1 MLDTAIFRLKTD
13 ELPIIHTDRGG
24 HYRWTGWIERM
35 EKASLT
41 RSMSRK
47 GGSPDN
53 SACEVFLVD

>member
-1 MLDTAIFRLKTD
+1 MI
-13 ELPIIHTDRGG
+13 
-24 HYRWTGWIERM
+24 GWIERM

-53 SACEVFLVD
+53 SACEVFFGGLIMV